1 MAETR
6 WQGVTFDDLSE
17 AVGLAKPPAPYIMAH
32 CDGGYTTNLAVV
44 VVDDK
49 GNLRVPADYRTS
61 YRMLGSRAVAKDDGP
76 GSKEMHVV
84 YASPGTSPRIVR
96 RTLSRRHR
104 SREGS
109 VQTTTKDMTTGTVSS
124 AGTLAGW
131 FVMLKDN
138 VGRFSG
144 NKLWSAGSGWSWFDA
159 TKALFHLRFR
169 KLHMPPGMRC
179 RTGFPQ

>member
-1 MAETR
+1 MAATR
-6 WQGVTFDDLSE
+6 QISPSSLLTTREICACLPTI
-17 AVGLAKPPAPYIMAH
+17 GLLIGCWAAGQWLK
-32 CDGGYTTNLAVV
+32 TTV
-44 VVDDK
+44 
-49 GNLRVPADYRTS
+49 
-61 YRMLGSRAVAKDDGP
+61 RAQRRCTW
-76 GSKEMHVV
+76 SMHR
-84 YASPGTSPRIVR
+84 PEPSPRIVR

-109 VQTTTKDMTTGTVSS
+109 VQTTTKDMTTGTVSR

-144 NKLWSAGSGWSWFDA
+144 NKLWGDGWGWSWFDA

-169 KLHMPPGMRC
+169 KLHMAPGMRC
-179 RTGFPQ
+179 RTGFP